1 MFTGIVR
8 EVGRVQRISQA
19 GDTRIRISCAR
30 PPESIE
36 VGASIACS
44 GVCLTV
50 VARGRDP
57 GEGGGGWFEVDASTE
72 TRSKTTLGGWG
83 EGTKVNLEPSLRVG
97 DELGGHIVS
106 GHVDGT
112 GRIAA
117 IRPEGGSRRLTI
129 AAPAA
134 LGRFIAPKGSIAVDG
149 ISLTVNEVEPAD
161 GGAALF
167 GVNIIPHTWEVTA
180 LSDAAE
186 GTRVN
191 LEIDLLARYVARLAE
206 TA

>member
-8 EVGRVQRISQA
+8 EVGRVMSISHT
-19 GDTRIRISCAR
+19 GDARIRIGCGR
-30 PPESIE
+30 PVESIE
-36 VGASIACS
+36 IGASIACS

-50 VARGRDP
+50 VGRGRD
-57 GEGGGGWFEVDASTE
+57 ETGGGWFEVDVSTE
-72 TRSKTTLGGWG
+72 TRTRTTLGDWR
-83 EGTKVNLEPSLRVG
+83 EGTAVNLEPSLRVG

-106 GHVDGT
+106 GHVDGV
-112 GRIAA
+112 GRIVS
-117 IRPEGGSRRLTI
+117 IRPEGGSRRVII

-149 ISLTVNEVEPAD
+149 ISLTVNEVED
-161 GGAALF
+161 GAGETRF
-167 GVNIIPHTWEVTA
+167 GVNIIPHTWEATG

-191 LEIDLLARYVARLAE
+191 LEIDTLARYVARLAE
-206 TA
+206 AG

>member
-8 EVGRVQRISQA
+8 EVGRVRRISDA
-19 GDTRIRISCAR
+19 GDTRIRISCTR
-30 PPESIE
+30 PPETMEI
-36 VGASIACS
+36 GASVACS

-50 VARGRDP
+50 VARGRD
-57 GEGGGGWFEVDASTE
+57 EGGGWFEVDASTE
-72 TRSKTTLGGWG
+72 TRSKTTLGRWA
-83 EGTKVNLEPSLRVG
+83 EGTRVNLEPALRVG

-112 GRIAA
+112 GRIVA
-117 IRPEGGSRRLTI
+117 IRPEGGSRRVTI

-149 ISLTVNEVEPAD
+149 ISLTVNEVEPPDA
-161 GGAALF
+161 GTTRF
-167 GVNIIPHTWEVTA
+167 GVNIIPHTWEVTG

-186 GTRVN
+186 GSLVN
-191 LEIDLLARYVARLAE
+191 LEIDTLARYVARLSEAG
-206 TA
+206 